1 MEKMLRQIVKIADL
15 QARNERQRELADWL
29 LSQFLYLPN
38 SRIKQGQ
45 KHKFNGLHSDNSR
58 HLKIFLGP

>member
-38 SRIKQGQ
+38 SRIKQG
-45 KHKFNGLHSDNSR
+45 
-58 HLKIFLGP
+58 